1 MDLGSTFL
9 VLALLILIGMF
20 VARPFFE
27 HQTAAQT
34 GPPVGVQ
41 EKEHER
47 SSLLAE
53 RDRLLTA
60 LQELDFDNALHK
72 IPEEEYPLQRRQMI
86 AKGVE
91 ILKRLDAL
99 QEKVVQGSEVDV
111 EARLEEV
118 IANRRAK
125 RTLQAEP
132 VDAGSQAA
140 GSPRPQPAVVA
151 TQGVDDEIERLISSR
166 RQERKELSSGF
177 CPKCGKPVQ
186 KSDQFCP
193 RCGAKLS

>member
-9 VLALLILIGMF
+9 VLALLILVGMF

-27 HQTAAQT
+27 NKT
-34 GPPVGVQ
+34 GPEPASAE

-53 RDRLLTA
+53 RDRLLNA

-72 IPEEEYPLQRRQMI
+72 IPEEEYPLQRGQMVT
-86 AKGVE
+86 KGVE
-91 ILKRLDAL
+91 ILKKLDAL
-99 QEKVVQGSEVDV
+99 QEKAAPGSELDV

-125 RTLQAEP
+125 RALQAGP
-132 VDAGSQAA
+132 MNAIPQAA
-140 GSPRPQPAVVA
+140 GSGGSQPAIVTA
-151 TQGVDDEIERLISSR
+151 EDDEIERLISSR

>member
-1 MDLGSTFL
+1 MDPGSTFL
-9 VLALLILIGMF
+9 TLALLILIGMF

-27 HQTAAQT
+27 NKTAPDSASAE
-34 GPPVGVQ
+34 

-53 RDRLLTA
+53 RDRLLNA

-72 IPEEEYPLQRRQMI
+72 IPAEEYPLQRRQMV

-91 ILKRLDAL
+91 ILKKLDAL
-99 QEKVVQGSEVDV
+99 QEKAASGSELDV

-125 RTLQAEP
+125 RTLE
-132 VDAGSQAA
+132 AGPMNAVPQAA
-140 GSPRPQPAVVA
+140 GSRGSQPSIVTAE
-151 TQGVDDEIERLISSR
+151 DDEIERLISSR
-166 RQERKELSSGF
+166 RQERKELSYGF